1 MKNFSQRAS
10 RLIYAL
16 CQDEA
21 RRTGCSRINPEHVL
35 LAMVKSEDGLGF
47 ELLKLLRINIL
58 TFRLSLEQNI
68 TSSADGITVDSDE
81 IPQSRRMN
89 MFIDLAGIESQSLGN
104 EYIGTEH
111 FVLSAVREVDSV
123 TARYFEKA
131 GIDLAEVRTAVKK
144 VQSKRKSSIENHTE
158 QRILNHVFQ
167 DLFGMGNPPK
177 NAQVNEAKPAKKSF
191 LDEFTRDL
199 TRLSL
204 EEKNDPVIGR
214 GKEIERLIQILS
226 RRTKNNP
233 VLVGEPGVGKTAIVE
248 GLAARVARGAV
259 PHGLMKKRILS
270 LDLGAL
276 VAGTKYRGEF
286 EDRMKRMMNEAKES
300 GLILFIDELHT
311 IIGAGGPEGT
321 LDASN
326 MLKPALSRGEIQI
339 IGASTTK
346 EYTRYI
352 EKDSALERRFQ
363 PVKVDEPT
371 DSETI
376 DILKG
381 IKKQYE
387 DFHNVFYDEDVIPSI
402 VKMSRRYVPERFLPD
417 KAIDILDEAGA
428 RKKIQESEKPAEL
441 VELESEIEELDEE
454 KMRLVNSQD
463 YEKAARVR
471 DKVVEMK
478 NRLEAFKTYWNA
490 NTSENRRNVTSHD
503 ICQIIASMTG
513 IPVDRLDVSETER
526 LVSMENEMHK
536 SVVGQDEAVHL
547 IAGAIRRS
555 RAGISSPNR
564 PIGSFIFLGPTGV
577 GKTQLAKA
585 LAKFLFGSEEQ
596 LIRIDMS
603 DYMEKH
609 NASRLVGA
617 PPGYVGYEDGGVL
630 TEKVRRHP
638 YSVVLLDEI
647 EKAHPDVFN
656 LLLQLLEEGELSDN
670 LGHTVNFRN
679 TVIIMTSN
687 AGARQI
693 TNEGRVGFSN
703 AGSGIIE
710 YGEIKAGALNELK
723 KLLSPEL
730 LNRIDDVIVFNALT
744 YKQISEIL
752 DIQMDELSLRLEERG
767 LKIRLTE
774 DAREY
779 LVKHGYEPS
788 MGARPMRR
796 LLQREIEDPIS
807 IAVLDGK
814 AKNGGEIEIDFAEG
828 ALTVSF
834 TETESGTV
842 SVQSALPPA
851 GKYESDSAE

>member
-1 MKNFSQRAS
+1 MRNFSQRAS
-10 RLIYAL
+10 RLVYAL

-21 RRTGCSRINPEHVL
+21 RKTCCAQVRPEHVL
-35 LAMVKSEDGLGF
+35 LALLKSEDGLGF
-47 ELLKLLRINIL
+47 EVLKFLRINIL
-58 TFRLSLEQNI
+58 TFRFSLEQNI
-68 TSSADGITVDSDE
+68 SSSADGITAGSGE
-81 IPQSRRMN
+81 IPTSVRMKKLL
-89 MFIDLAGIESQSLGN
+89 DRAGVESQTLGN
-104 EYIGTEH
+104 GYIGTEH
-111 FVLSAVREVDSV
+111 LILSAVCEAESV

-131 GIDLAEVRTAVKK
+131 GLDAAEVRSAVKK
-144 VQSKRKSSIENHTE
+144 VQAEYKSSVAEHTE
-158 QRILNHVFQ
+158 QKLLNHVFQ
-167 DLFGMGNPPK
+167 DIFGMSGTQK
-177 NAQVNEAKPAKKSF
+177 SAQTHTAKPPKKSF

-199 TRLSL
+199 TRLAL
-204 EEKNDPVIGR
+204 EEKSDPVVGR

-248 GLAARVARGAV
+248 GFAARVAKGLV
-259 PHGLMKKRILS
+259 PQGLVKKRVLS

-276 VAGTKYRGEF
+276 IAGTKYRGEF
-286 EDRMKRMMNEAKES
+286 EDRMKRMMLEAKES

-363 PVKVDEPT
+363 PVKVEEPS

-376 DILKG
+376 DILSG
-381 IKKQYE
+381 IKRRYE
-387 DFHNVFYDEDVIPSI
+387 EFHNVFYDGDVIPSI

-428 RKKIQESEKPAEL
+428 RKKIQEEEKPAEL
-441 VELESEIEELDEE
+441 KALESKIEELAEE
-454 KMRLVNSQD
+454 KTQLVIRQD
-463 YEKAARVR
+463 YEQAARVR
-471 DKVVEMK
+471 DQVLEMK
-478 NRLEAFKTYWNA
+478 QRLESFKTYWNA
-490 NTSENRRNVTSHD
+490 NTAENRRRVTSHD

-513 IPVDRLDVSETER
+513 IPVDQLDVSETKR
-526 LVSMENEMHK
+526 LVSMEAEMHK
-536 SVVGQDEAVHL
+536 SVVGQDDAVHR
-547 IAGAIRRS
+547 IAGAVRRS
-555 RAGISSPNR
+555 RAGISSPDH

-603 DYMEKH
+603 DFMEKH

-679 TVIIMTSN
+679 TVILMTSN

-693 TNEGRVGFSN
+693 TNKGRVGFSD
-703 AGSGIIE
+703 AGNGIIS
-710 YGEIKAGALNELK
+710 YSEIKAGALNELK

-730 LNRIDDVIVFNALT
+730 LNRIDDVIVFDALT
-744 YKQISEIL
+744 YEQISAIL
-752 DIQMDELSLRLEERG
+752 DIQMEELSVRLAERG
-767 LKIRLTE
+767 LKIRLT
-774 DAREY
+774 DGARRY
-779 LVKHGYEPS
+779 LVEHGYDPS

-796 LLQREIEDPIS
+796 LLQREIEDPVS
-807 IAVLDGK
+807 VAVLDGK
-814 AKNGGEIEIDFAEG
+814 VKSGGEIEIDCTDGGLEVCFSEPEEEAI
-828 ALTVSF
+828 
-834 TETESGTV
+834 
-842 SVQSALPPA
+842 SVPAALP
-851 GKYESDSAE
+851 SADCRTTE